1 MNCYRGIKC
10 TANVPN
16 RQASGTI
23 WSVIGGGGKTTLLR
37 SLADELVAEGK
48 TVILATT
55 THFLPFSDIDTIV
68 STDEFEVA
76 RQLRAQRVICVGT
89 PAHEA
94 RNAGKLAPSRIAP
107 QDLARLADFVL
118 VEADGSRHMPVK
130 AHSNREPVI
139 PEGSD
144 LTIMVIGASAFGK
157 PVAQAVHRAE
167 LFCENSRCEQND
179 VVTPELLARHLA
191 TEIRR
196 GAIDPSL
203 IIVNQAE
210 DPEMVEAAQTFYE
223 ELITMGMKMPMLAG
237 SICGHDLAEISR

>member
-1 MNCYRGIKC
+1 MNCYRGIKS
-10 TANVPN
+10 TTNASN
-16 RQASGTI
+16 RQANGMI

-48 TVILATT
+48 TVVLATT
-55 THFLPFSDIDTIV
+55 THFLPFSGIDTVV

-76 RQLRAQRVICVGT
+76 RQLKAQRVICIGT
-89 PAHEA
+89 PAHEV

-107 QDLARLADFVL
+107 HDLASLADFVL

-139 PEGSD
+139 PDGSN
-144 LTIMVIGASAFGK
+144 LTITVIGASAFGK
-157 PVAQAVHRAE
+157 PVAQTVHRAE
-167 LFCENSRCEQND
+167 IFCENSGCEQND

-191 TEIRR
+191 AETRR
-196 GAIDPSL
+196 GAIDPNL

-210 DPEMVEAAQTFYE
+210 SPEMVEAAHALYD
-223 ELITMGMKMPMLAG
+223 ELASMGMKVPMLAG
-237 SICGHDLAEISR
+237 SIRRHNLAEIQ

>member
-1 MNCYRGIKC
+1 MNCYRGIKS

-16 RQASGTI
+16 RQANGTI

-55 THFLPFSDIDTIV
+55 THFLPFSGIDTVV

-76 RQLRAQRVICVGT
+76 RQLKAQRVICVGT

-107 QDLARLADFVL
+107 HDLASLADFVL

-130 AHSNREPVI
+130 AHSDREPVI
-139 PEGSD
+139 PDGSD
-144 LTIMVIGASAFGK
+144 LTITVIGASAFGK
-157 PVAQAVHRAE
+157 PVAQTVHRAE
-167 LFCENSRCEQND
+167 VFCENSGCEQND

-191 TEIRR
+191 AETRR

-203 IIVNQAE
+203 VIVNQAE
-210 DPEMVEAAQTFYE
+210 SLETIEAAHALYD
-223 ELITMGMKMPMLAG
+223 ELASMDMKVPMLAG
-237 SICGHDLAEISR
+237 SIRGHDLVEIQ